1 MGKRKLGHES
11 NPVDLAS
18 PNPKVPI
25 DVIKHRTCWLHVLAY
40 LRAHKMKMSRQRIRR
55 LQLTAPCL
63 LGTSNFPRRKR
74 SERGVKCKIAI
85 SKQKK
90 KLNSGEFECY
100 LENLWRSFSEDKKT
114 CFTCLDS
121 LWFNLYLKK
130 SSRAN
135 VLTWIKKKHIFSKKY
150 VLVPIVCWGHWSLLI
165 FCHFNENLHSNTK
178 TPCMLLL
185 DSLEM
190 ANPRRLEA
198 DIRKC
203 VNYFCSFFKLAL
215 SSVYESNRVFN
226 MYYLSSRFVFDI
238 YKADDRP
245 ETRELISKIP
255 LLVPKVPQQTN
266 GEECGNFVLYFIN
279 LFVEGA
285 PENFSIDSYP
295 YFMDK
300 NWFSPEGFG
309 SFCERLE
316 SIPLESALH

>member
-18 PNPKVPI
+18 TNP
-25 DVIKHRTCWLHVLAY
+25 
-40 LRAHKMKMSRQRIRR
+40 S
-55 LQLTAPCL
+55 
-63 LGTSNFPRRKR
+63 TSNFPRRKR

-114 CFTCLDS
+114 CFTYLDS

-165 FCHFNENLHSNTK
+165 FCHFNENLLSNTK

-198 DIRKC
+198 DIRK
-203 VNYFCSFFKLAL
+203 
-215 SSVYESNRVFN
+215 
-226 MYYLSSRFVFDI
+226 FVFDI
-238 YKADDRP
+238 YKAEDRP

-316 SIPLESALH
+316 SIPLESAFH

>member
-100 LENLWRSFSEDKKT
+100 LENLWRSFSEDRKT
-114 CFTCLDS
+114 CFTYLDS

-130 SSRAN
+130 YSRAN

-165 FCHFNENLHSNTK
+165 FCHFNENLQSNTK

-198 DIRKC
+198 DIRK
-203 VNYFCSFFKLAL
+203 
-215 SSVYESNRVFN
+215 
-226 MYYLSSRFVFDI
+226 FVFDI
-238 YKADDRP
+238 YKAEDRP

>member
-18 PNPKVPI
+18 PNPIFYVVAEVPI
-25 DVIKHRTCWLHVLAY
+25 DVIKHHRTCWLHVLAY
-40 LRAHKMKMSRQRIRR
+40 LHAHKMKMSRQRIRR

-114 CFTCLDS
+114 CFTYLDS

-130 SSRAN
+130 SKRAN

-165 FCHFNENLHSNTK
+165 FCHFNENLQSNTK

-198 DIRKC
+198 DIRK
-203 VNYFCSFFKLAL
+203 
-215 SSVYESNRVFN
+215 
-226 MYYLSSRFVFDI
+226 FVFDI
-238 YKADDRP
+238 YKAEDRP

-295 YFMDK
+295 YFVSSSLLPGLLYAV
-300 NWFSPEGFG
+300 F
-309 SFCERLE
+309 
-316 SIPLESALH
+316 